1 MVAMQAYN
9 VCNER
14 DLVPE
19 MVFLLGKMGNNKKA
33 LYLIIDRLGD
43 VNRAIDFAKEQHDDD
58 LWEDLL
64 RYSETRPGQYIFPSS
79 SLSSSHTLL
88 TRTRTC
94 TQRSSAGCWRT
105 SGRRSTPSGS

>member
-1 MVAMQAYN
+1 MVAFQAYN

-43 VNRAIDFAKEQHDDD
+43 VSRVSTLSPDSCAIVHS
-58 LWEDLL
+58 L
-64 RYSETRPGQYIFPSS
+64 R
-79 SLSSSHTLL
+79 H
-88 TRTRTC
+88 
-94 TQRSSAGCWRT
+94 
-105 SGRRSTPSGS
+105 

>member
-19 MVFLLGKMGNNKKA
+19 MVFLLGRMGNNKQA
-33 LYLIIDRLGD
+33 LTLIIERLGD
-43 VNRAIDFAKEQHDDD
+43 VSRVSIFTVCEDNIKLTQSVQAIDFAKEQHDDD

-64 RYSETRPGQYIFPSS
+64 RYSETRPGMSIYHL
-79 SLSSSHTLL
+79 SLCESY
-88 TRTRTC
+88 
-94 TQRSSAGCWRT
+94 
-105 SGRRSTPSGS
+105 